1 MTLPAWVATSID
13 KSHDRKSFD
22 CGEAAL
28 NDYLVRF
35 ARQNHENGG
44 AKTFV
49 AVDPAAPRRVLGF
62 YCLSPCSIDHA
73 RVPPGVTRGLGRYE
87 VPAFRL
93 GRLAVDKSCQGSG
106 LGGQLLIAAGHR
118 CLAAAELVGGAA
130 LVIDAKSDRAAKWY
144 ASFGAVPLPDA
155 TLTLIL
161 PLATLAAAFP
171 ATGPGR

>member
-1 MTLPAWVATSID
+1 MTLPVWIATSID

-35 ARQNHENGG
+35 ARQNHESGG

-49 AVDPAAPRRVLGF
+49 AVDPATPKRVLG
-62 YCLSPCSIDHA
+62 YYSLSPCSLDHA

-93 GRLAVDKSCQGSG
+93 GRLAVDRSCQGSG

-118 CLAAAELVGGAA
+118 CIAAANLVGGVA
-130 LVIDAKSDRAAKWY
+130 LVIDAKSNRAAAWY
-144 ASFGAVPLPDA
+144 ASFGAVPLLDA
-155 TLTLIL
+155 PLTLIL
-161 PLATLAAAFP
+161 PLATIAAAASP
-171 ATGPGR
+171 SRARK